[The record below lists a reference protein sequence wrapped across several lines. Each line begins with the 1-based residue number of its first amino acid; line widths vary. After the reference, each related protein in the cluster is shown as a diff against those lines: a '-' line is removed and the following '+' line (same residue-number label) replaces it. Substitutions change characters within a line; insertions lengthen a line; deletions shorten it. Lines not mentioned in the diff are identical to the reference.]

1 MSVPH
6 SLVAVS
12 LLLLSTLVA
21 AFSCRHPIPDG
32 CETWVK
38 SAGAQQSI
46 LLEEV
51 LFPLLYRSGGSG
63 FVRSSSPS
71 LALYGE
77 EPVQH
82 PDQTEEEKGGKKKK
96 KKKRAYTNI
105 N

>member
-71 LALYGE
+71 LALYLHME
-77 EPVQH
+77 KSQYNT
-82 PDQTEEEKGGKKKK
+82 QTRQRKKKGGKKKEEEGV
-96 KKKRAYTNI
+96 Y
-105 N
+105 